1 MLGGTLRQGAAQWFI
16 VKKTEIETVDQFF
29 LELGNEFIPADL
41 QERLRDQLGELSQ
54 GQSRGHDDYVSRFRH
69 VITQVQEMS
78 ELDKIMYFVRGLAPA
93 IRTERWTMTVRIVA
107 LRMEVGPTQNL
118 VRWKWTMSESWVVK
132 SVCVSAFASIAIDLD
147 IERQSV
153 VRRASRDKRA
163 RRRRRATQ
171 DISVRHSELV
181 DQVRWLST
189 TWRQWMKL
197 IIPLYG
203 NDVRILIDSG
213 ASTNLIQRGLV
224 KKVLNTAVIEAQGFD
239 GRRTKKQVNEV
250 EASCQ
255 VQDKKFEA
263 MQFTEWDLPNS
274 HDVIFGQPWFVK
286 HNPIIDWRKQ
296 TFALPEDTSVHERSG
311 SEICSKIKN
320 AEYEELFVVK
330 VSAVND
336 ISPVVPPELKPV
348 IDRFA
353 DCFPELLPDGLP
365 PERAVNFELQPKP
378 DAVPSSRPPF
388 RLSKTEQDAL
398 EEFVRDNVKKG
409 WIEVSNSPWISNI
422 FGVPKKDPATGMAV
436 KRAEWLRSGNTKVP
450 IRWVIDY
457 RYVNSQTKI
466 PKIPL
471 PHIEELFDQMLGATV
486 FTVIDL
492 AQGYLQMRVKPDS
505 RPYTAFRSQKETY
518 QWCVAPMGLAG
529 MPGVW
534 SRLMRVLFGKFK
546 FVVVYLDDICIFS
559 RSMKDHAQH
568 LAMVCEVVT
577 GHFRVTQHVT
587 VLAHVSI
594 MATNKAVREKLARQ
608 KGEGVGTLVETLRK
622 REEDREVASSA
633 RRTTVTADAVDVPAE
648 SDGRSAPTSDSA
660 PAISSELRFGDLPSV
675 KPLFA
680 RALEEEEATEE
691 FLVVDNDGSSLEDEG
706 ALTVKLG
713 SIDEWVE
720 YEELQSERHAAYLHE
735 LERDPSADVSMYRTK
750 EENDAVEAVNN
761 RKRKHEVLITN
772 EEAGVRAIVHDE
784 LKYSLPEM
792 PPPELWPAGKTA
804 SNLLARARLCARD
817 YDAQFKNWR
826 EKRLRG
832 ENGELR
838 IHPIPV
844 VLFVGE
850 TEEEYDADFMSC
862 ISKIKGGSTR
872 TVSTDPTAQ
881 RSQRMQFAVDRV
893 RLFRS
898 KQGGGT
904 PLRAGGRAGNRRQIT
919 RANDSP
925 SVAPQRRQQDPGR
938 LREDAQQAPTSSA
951 THRTHA
957 TSQGSGCS
965 PYAAAHAAGAQH
977 GSGAV
982 PACQS
987 AGQVAPYF
995 ASASV
1000 VAPDAMVQMVHANA
1014 SSLGALQQAVRTL
1027 RQQYLDETSLLKQRV
1042 TALETELKEARQ
1054 MLEEYHVRGK
1064 HFHARYAPRVKTL
1077 WERHNALVSRWA
1089 ASEPPDETDVLPHWD
1104 KNPQ

>member
-1 MLGGTLRQGAAQWFI
+1 
-16 VKKTEIETVDQFF
+16 
-29 LELGNEFIPADL
+29 
-41 QERLRDQLGELSQ
+41 
-54 GQSRGHDDYVSRFRH
+54 
-69 VITQVQEMS
+69 
-78 ELDKIMYFVRGLAPA
+78 
-93 IRTERWTMTVRIVA
+93 
-107 LRMEVGPTQNL
+107 
-118 VRWKWTMSESWVVK
+118 
-132 SVCVSAFASIAIDLD
+132 
-147 IERQSV
+147 
-153 VRRASRDKRA
+153 
-163 RRRRRATQ
+163 
-171 DISVRHSELV
+171 
-181 DQVRWLST
+181 
-189 TWRQWMKL
+189 
-197 IIPLYG
+197 
-203 NDVRILIDSG
+203 
-213 ASTNLIQRGLV
+213 
-224 KKVLNTAVIEAQGFD
+224 
-239 GRRTKKQVNEV
+239 
-250 EASCQ
+250 
-255 VQDKKFEA
+255 
-263 MQFTEWDLPNS
+263 
-274 HDVIFGQPWFVK
+274 
-286 HNPIIDWRKQ
+286 
-296 TFALPEDTSVHERSG
+296 
-311 SEICSKIKN
+311 
-320 AEYEELFVVK
+320 
-330 VSAVND
+330 
-336 ISPVVPPELKPV
+336 
-348 IDRFA
+348 
-353 DCFPELLPDGLP
+353 
-365 PERAVNFELQPKP
+365 
-378 DAVPSSRPPF
+378 
-388 RLSKTEQDAL
+388 
-398 EEFVRDNVKKG
+398 
-409 WIEVSNSPWISNI
+409 
-422 FGVPKKDPATGMAV
+422 
-436 KRAEWLRSGNTKVP
+436 
-450 IRWVIDY
+450 
-457 RYVNSQTKI
+457 
-466 PKIPL
+466 
-471 PHIEELFDQMLGATV
+471 
-486 FTVIDL
+486 
-492 AQGYLQMRVKPDS
+492 
-505 RPYTAFRSQKETY
+505 
-518 QWCVAPMGLAG
+518 
-529 MPGVW
+529 
-534 SRLMRVLFGKFK
+534 
-546 FVVVYLDDICIFS
+546 
-559 RSMKDHAQH
+559 
-568 LAMVCEVVT
+568 
-577 GHFRVTQHVT
+577 
-587 VLAHVSI
+587 

-772 EEAGVRAIVHDE
+772 EEAGVRAVVHDE

-804 SNLLARARLCARD
+804 SNLLARARLCAWD

-826 EKRLRG
+826 EKRLRD

-862 ISKIKGGSTR
+862 INKIKGGSTR

-904 PLRAGGRAGNRRQIT
+904 PLRAGGRAGIRRQIT

-982 PACQS
+982 PAYQS

-1089 ASEPPDETDVLPHWD
+1089 ASEPPDETDVLPDWD

>member
-1 MLGGTLRQGAAQWFI
+1 MASIDPAQFPHISAEHRSVLTRMAQALGDQVALDVLSASPEQQIFRLEQFENFSNAQRLEGERSAQAQMQATASLIAEMLRSAAESREALERVVSVVAGAATSLSSAASAPQTPASQTPRPRA
-16 VKKTEIETVDQFF
+16 VKIDAPKFD
-29 LELGNEFIPADL
+29 GADG
-41 QERLRDQLGELSQ
+41 D
-54 GQSRGHDDYVSRFRH
+54 
-69 VITQVQEMS
+69 
-78 ELDKIMYFVRGLAPA
+78 
-93 IRTERWTMTVRIVA
+93 
-107 LRMEVGPTQNL
+107 
-118 VRWKWTMSESWVVK
+118 
-132 SVCVSAFASIAIDLD
+132 
-147 IERQSV
+147 
-153 VRRASRDKRA
+153 
-163 RRRRRATQ
+163 
-171 DISVRHSELV
+171 
-181 DQVRWLST
+181 
-189 TWRQWMKL
+189 KL
-197 IIPLYG
+197 IHWLLA
-203 NDVRILIDSG
+203 VERCAKAQLIDSNEQMVSYAISNLRG
-213 ASTNLIQRGLV
+213 RASEWAFSTLLADECAFDTWDIFRARITAMYQPPNNEVLLQGRFFSLKQGKLSLERYIQEMRSLCAAITTSPLPESMKVPAFLNGLNSGPARQELYRRLPATMEDAIRIALVEQQSFRVSRPDWNAGRHNCNRTLPSYAARFGLV
-224 KKVLNTAVIEAQGFD
+224 VWHNTI
-239 GRRTKKQVNEV
+239 
-250 EASCQ
+250 
-255 VQDKKFEA
+255 
-263 MQFTEWDLPNS
+263 
-274 HDVIFGQPWFVK
+274 
-286 HNPIIDWRKQ
+286 
-296 TFALPEDTSVHERSG
+296 
-311 SEICSKIKN
+311 
-320 AEYEELFVVK
+320 
-330 VSAVND
+330 
-336 ISPVVPPELKPV
+336 
-348 IDRFA
+348 
-353 DCFPELLPDGLP
+353 
-365 PERAVNFELQPKP
+365 
-378 DAVPSSRPPF
+378 
-388 RLSKTEQDAL
+388 
-398 EEFVRDNVKKG
+398 
-409 WIEVSNSPWISNI
+409 
-422 FGVPKKDPATGMAV
+422 
-436 KRAEWLRSGNTKVP
+436 
-450 IRWVIDY
+450 
-457 RYVNSQTKI
+457 
-466 PKIPL
+466 
-471 PHIEELFDQMLGATV
+471 
-486 FTVIDL
+486 
-492 AQGYLQMRVKPDS
+492 
-505 RPYTAFRSQKETY
+505 
-518 QWCVAPMGLAG
+518 
-529 MPGVW
+529 
-534 SRLMRVLFGKFK
+534 
-546 FVVVYLDDICIFS
+546 
-559 RSMKDHAQH
+559 
-568 LAMVCEVVT
+568 
-577 GHFRVTQHVT
+577 T

-713 SIDEWVE
+713 SVDEWVE

>member
-1 MLGGTLRQGAAQWFI
+1 
-16 VKKTEIETVDQFF
+16 
-29 LELGNEFIPADL
+29 
-41 QERLRDQLGELSQ
+41 
-54 GQSRGHDDYVSRFRH
+54 
-69 VITQVQEMS
+69 
-78 ELDKIMYFVRGLAPA
+78 
-93 IRTERWTMTVRIVA
+93 
-107 LRMEVGPTQNL
+107 
-118 VRWKWTMSESWVVK
+118 
-132 SVCVSAFASIAIDLD
+132 
-147 IERQSV
+147 
-153 VRRASRDKRA
+153 
-163 RRRRRATQ
+163 
-171 DISVRHSELV
+171 
-181 DQVRWLST
+181 
-189 TWRQWMKL
+189 
-197 IIPLYG
+197 
-203 NDVRILIDSG
+203 
-213 ASTNLIQRGLV
+213 
-224 KKVLNTAVIEAQGFD
+224 
-239 GRRTKKQVNEV
+239 
-250 EASCQ
+250 
-255 VQDKKFEA
+255 
-263 MQFTEWDLPNS
+263 
-274 HDVIFGQPWFVK
+274 
-286 HNPIIDWRKQ
+286 
-296 TFALPEDTSVHERSG
+296 
-311 SEICSKIKN
+311 
-320 AEYEELFVVK
+320 
-330 VSAVND
+330 
-336 ISPVVPPELKPV
+336 
-348 IDRFA
+348 
-353 DCFPELLPDGLP
+353 
-365 PERAVNFELQPKP
+365 
-378 DAVPSSRPPF
+378 
-388 RLSKTEQDAL
+388 
-398 EEFVRDNVKKG
+398 
-409 WIEVSNSPWISNI
+409 
-422 FGVPKKDPATGMAV
+422 
-436 KRAEWLRSGNTKVP
+436 
-450 IRWVIDY
+450 
-457 RYVNSQTKI
+457 
-466 PKIPL
+466 
-471 PHIEELFDQMLGATV
+471 
-486 FTVIDL
+486 
-492 AQGYLQMRVKPDS
+492 
-505 RPYTAFRSQKETY
+505 
-518 QWCVAPMGLAG
+518 
-529 MPGVW
+529 
-534 SRLMRVLFGKFK
+534 
-546 FVVVYLDDICIFS
+546 
-559 RSMKDHAQH
+559 
-568 LAMVCEVVT
+568 
-577 GHFRVTQHVT
+577 
-587 VLAHVSI
+587 

-862 ISKIKGGSTR
+862 INKIKGGSTR

>member
-1 MLGGTLRQGAAQWFI
+1 
-16 VKKTEIETVDQFF
+16 
-29 LELGNEFIPADL
+29 
-41 QERLRDQLGELSQ
+41 
-54 GQSRGHDDYVSRFRH
+54 
-69 VITQVQEMS
+69 
-78 ELDKIMYFVRGLAPA
+78 
-93 IRTERWTMTVRIVA
+93 
-107 LRMEVGPTQNL
+107 
-118 VRWKWTMSESWVVK
+118 
-132 SVCVSAFASIAIDLD
+132 
-147 IERQSV
+147 
-153 VRRASRDKRA
+153 
-163 RRRRRATQ
+163 
-171 DISVRHSELV
+171 
-181 DQVRWLST
+181 
-189 TWRQWMKL
+189 
-197 IIPLYG
+197 
-203 NDVRILIDSG
+203 
-213 ASTNLIQRGLV
+213 
-224 KKVLNTAVIEAQGFD
+224 
-239 GRRTKKQVNEV
+239 
-250 EASCQ
+250 
-255 VQDKKFEA
+255 
-263 MQFTEWDLPNS
+263 
-274 HDVIFGQPWFVK
+274 
-286 HNPIIDWRKQ
+286 
-296 TFALPEDTSVHERSG
+296 
-311 SEICSKIKN
+311 
-320 AEYEELFVVK
+320 
-330 VSAVND
+330 
-336 ISPVVPPELKPV
+336 
-348 IDRFA
+348 
-353 DCFPELLPDGLP
+353 
-365 PERAVNFELQPKP
+365 
-378 DAVPSSRPPF
+378 
-388 RLSKTEQDAL
+388 
-398 EEFVRDNVKKG
+398 
-409 WIEVSNSPWISNI
+409 
-422 FGVPKKDPATGMAV
+422 
-436 KRAEWLRSGNTKVP
+436 
-450 IRWVIDY
+450 
-457 RYVNSQTKI
+457 
-466 PKIPL
+466 
-471 PHIEELFDQMLGATV
+471 
-486 FTVIDL
+486 
-492 AQGYLQMRVKPDS
+492 
-505 RPYTAFRSQKETY
+505 
-518 QWCVAPMGLAG
+518 
-529 MPGVW
+529 
-534 SRLMRVLFGKFK
+534 
-546 FVVVYLDDICIFS
+546 
-559 RSMKDHAQH
+559 
-568 LAMVCEVVT
+568 
-577 GHFRVTQHVT
+577 
-587 VLAHVSI
+587 

-608 KGEGVGTLVETLRK
+608 KGEGGTLVETLRK

-648 SDGRSAPTSDSA
+648 SDGSRCSRV
-660 PAISSELRFGDLPSV
+660 LWKR
-675 KPLFA
+675 K
-680 RALEEEEATEE
+680 
-691 FLVVDNDGSSLEDEG
+691 
-706 ALTVKLG
+706 
-713 SIDEWVE
+713 
-720 YEELQSERHAAYLHE
+720 
-735 LERDPSADVSMYRTK
+735 K

-826 EKRLRG
+826 EKRLRD

-862 ISKIKGGSTR
+862 INKIKGGSTR

-904 PLRAGGRAGNRRQIT
+904 PLRAGGRA
-919 RANDSP
+919 
-925 SVAPQRRQQDPGR
+925 VAPQRRQQDPGR
-938 LREDAQQAPTSSA
+938 LREDAQQAPTSSV

-1014 SSLGALQQAVRTL
+1014 SSLGALQQDVRTL

-1089 ASEPPDETDVLPHWD
+1089 ASEPPDETDVLPDWD

>member
-1 MLGGTLRQGAAQWFI
+1 
-16 VKKTEIETVDQFF
+16 
-29 LELGNEFIPADL
+29 
-41 QERLRDQLGELSQ
+41 
-54 GQSRGHDDYVSRFRH
+54 
-69 VITQVQEMS
+69 
-78 ELDKIMYFVRGLAPA
+78 
-93 IRTERWTMTVRIVA
+93 
-107 LRMEVGPTQNL
+107 
-118 VRWKWTMSESWVVK
+118 
-132 SVCVSAFASIAIDLD
+132 
-147 IERQSV
+147 
-153 VRRASRDKRA
+153 
-163 RRRRRATQ
+163 
-171 DISVRHSELV
+171 
-181 DQVRWLST
+181 
-189 TWRQWMKL
+189 
-197 IIPLYG
+197 
-203 NDVRILIDSG
+203 
-213 ASTNLIQRGLV
+213 
-224 KKVLNTAVIEAQGFD
+224 
-239 GRRTKKQVNEV
+239 
-250 EASCQ
+250 
-255 VQDKKFEA
+255 
-263 MQFTEWDLPNS
+263 
-274 HDVIFGQPWFVK
+274 
-286 HNPIIDWRKQ
+286 
-296 TFALPEDTSVHERSG
+296 
-311 SEICSKIKN
+311 
-320 AEYEELFVVK
+320 
-330 VSAVND
+330 
-336 ISPVVPPELKPV
+336 
-348 IDRFA
+348 
-353 DCFPELLPDGLP
+353 
-365 PERAVNFELQPKP
+365 
-378 DAVPSSRPPF
+378 
-388 RLSKTEQDAL
+388 
-398 EEFVRDNVKKG
+398 
-409 WIEVSNSPWISNI
+409 
-422 FGVPKKDPATGMAV
+422 
-436 KRAEWLRSGNTKVP
+436 
-450 IRWVIDY
+450 
-457 RYVNSQTKI
+457 
-466 PKIPL
+466 
-471 PHIEELFDQMLGATV
+471 
-486 FTVIDL
+486 
-492 AQGYLQMRVKPDS
+492 
-505 RPYTAFRSQKETY
+505 
-518 QWCVAPMGLAG
+518 
-529 MPGVW
+529 
-534 SRLMRVLFGKFK
+534 
-546 FVVVYLDDICIFS
+546 
-559 RSMKDHAQH
+559 
-568 LAMVCEVVT
+568 
-577 GHFRVTQHVT
+577 
-587 VLAHVSI
+587 

-648 SDGRSAPTSDSA
+648 SDGRSALTSDSA

-675 KPLFA
+675 KPL
-680 RALEEEEATEE
+680 RGKEEATGNSSY
-691 FLVVDNDGSSLEDEG
+691 NDTRPKTRKRK
-706 ALTVKLG
+706 LTMKLG
-713 SIDEWVE
+713 SVDEWVE

-826 EKRLRG
+826 EKRLRD

-862 ISKIKGGSTR
+862 INKIKGGSTR

-977 GSGAV
+977 DSGAV

-1014 SSLGALQQAVRTL
+1014 SSLGGATARRPCPSPAISGRDLAVKAEG
-1027 RQQYLDETSLLKQRV
+1027 DG
-1042 TALETELKEARQ
+1042 A
-1054 MLEEYHVRGK
+1054 
-1064 HFHARYAPRVKTL
+1064 
-1077 WERHNALVSRWA
+1077 
-1089 ASEPPDETDVLPHWD
+1089 
-1104 KNPQ
+1104 

>member
-1 MLGGTLRQGAAQWFI
+1 MAGYT
-16 VKKTEIETVDQFF
+16 
-29 LELGNEFIPADL
+29 
-41 QERLRDQLGELSQ
+41 
-54 GQSRGHDDYVSRFRH
+54 
-69 VITQVQEMS
+69 
-78 ELDKIMYFVRGLAPA
+78 
-93 IRTERWTMTVRIVA
+93 
-107 LRMEVGPTQNL
+107 
-118 VRWKWTMSESWVVK
+118 
-132 SVCVSAFASIAIDLD
+132 
-147 IERQSV
+147 
-153 VRRASRDKRA
+153 
-163 RRRRRATQ
+163 
-171 DISVRHSELV
+171 
-181 DQVRWLST
+181 
-189 TWRQWMKL
+189 
-197 IIPLYG
+197 PL
-203 NDVRILIDSG
+203 
-213 ASTNLIQRGLV
+213 
-224 KKVLNTAVIEAQGFD
+224 
-239 GRRTKKQVNEV
+239 
-250 EASCQ
+250 
-255 VQDKKFEA
+255 
-263 MQFTEWDLPNS
+263 
-274 HDVIFGQPWFVK
+274 H
-286 HNPIIDWRKQ
+286 
-296 TFALPEDTSVHERSG
+296 
-311 SEICSKIKN
+311 
-320 AEYEELFVVK
+320 
-330 VSAVND
+330 
-336 ISPVVPPELKPV
+336 
-348 IDRFA
+348 
-353 DCFPELLPDGLP
+353 
-365 PERAVNFELQPKP
+365 
-378 DAVPSSRPPF
+378 
-388 RLSKTEQDAL
+388 
-398 EEFVRDNVKKG
+398 
-409 WIEVSNSPWISNI
+409 
-422 FGVPKKDPATGMAV
+422 
-436 KRAEWLRSGNTKVP
+436 
-450 IRWVIDY
+450 
-457 RYVNSQTKI
+457 
-466 PKIPL
+466 
-471 PHIEELFDQMLGATV
+471 
-486 FTVIDL
+486 
-492 AQGYLQMRVKPDS
+492 
-505 RPYTAFRSQKETY
+505 
-518 QWCVAPMGLAG
+518 
-529 MPGVW
+529 
-534 SRLMRVLFGKFK
+534 
-546 FVVVYLDDICIFS
+546 
-559 RSMKDHAQH
+559 
-568 LAMVCEVVT
+568 
-577 GHFRVTQHVT
+577 
-587 VLAHVSI
+587 
-594 MATNKAVREKLARQ
+594 
-608 KGEGVGTLVETLRK
+608 
-622 REEDREVASSA
+622 
-633 RRTTVTADAVDVPAE
+633 
-648 SDGRSAPTSDSA
+648 
-660 PAISSELRFGDLPSV
+660 LPSV

-680 RALEEEEATEE
+680 RALEEEVVTEE

-706 ALTVKLG
+706 ALTMKLG
-713 SIDEWVE
+713 SVDEWVE

-735 LERDPSADVSMYRTK
+735 LEGDPSADVSMYRTK

-792 PPPELWPAGKTA
+792 PPPELWR
-804 SNLLARARLCARD
+804 LARPHRICS
-817 YDAQFKNWR
+817 R
-826 EKRLRG
+826 EPDFRLRG

-862 ISKIKGGSTR
+862 INKIKGGSTR

-904 PLRAGGRAGNRRQIT
+904 PLQAGGRAGIRRQIT

-938 LREDAQQAPTSSA
+938 LREDAQQAPTSSV

-1089 ASEPPDETDVLPHWD
+1089 ASEPPDETDVLPDWD

>member
-1 MLGGTLRQGAAQWFI
+1 MASVDPAQFPHLSAEHRSVLTRMAQALGDQVALELLSASPEQQIFRLEQFENFSNAQRLEGERSAQAQMQAAASLTAEMLRSAAESREALERVVSVVAGAATSLSSAASAPQTPASQTPRPRA
-16 VKKTEIETVDQFF
+16 VKIDAPKFD
-29 LELGNEFIPADL
+29 GADG
-41 QERLRDQLGELSQ
+41 D
-54 GQSRGHDDYVSRFRH
+54 
-69 VITQVQEMS
+69 
-78 ELDKIMYFVRGLAPA
+78 
-93 IRTERWTMTVRIVA
+93 
-107 LRMEVGPTQNL
+107 
-118 VRWKWTMSESWVVK
+118 
-132 SVCVSAFASIAIDLD
+132 
-147 IERQSV
+147 
-153 VRRASRDKRA
+153 
-163 RRRRRATQ
+163 
-171 DISVRHSELV
+171 
-181 DQVRWLST
+181 
-189 TWRQWMKL
+189 KL
-197 IIPLYG
+197 IHWLLA
-203 NDVRILIDSG
+203 VERCAKAQLIDSNEQMVSYAISNLRG
-213 ASTNLIQRGLV
+213 RASEWAFSTLLADECAFDTWDIFRARI
-224 KKVLNTAVIEAQGFD
+224 TAMYQPPN
-239 GRRTKKQVNEV
+239 NEV
-250 EASCQ
+250 LLQGRFFS
-255 VQDKKFEA
+255 
-263 MQFTEWDLPNS
+263 L
-274 HDVIFGQPWFVK
+274 
-286 HNPIIDWRKQ
+286 KQ
-296 TFALPEDTSVHERSG
+296 GKLSLERYIQEMRSLCAAITTSPLPES
-311 SEICSKIKN
+311 
-320 AEYEELFVVK
+320 VK
-330 VSAVND
+330 VPAFLNGLNSGPARQ
-336 ISPVVPPELKPV
+336 ELY
-348 IDRFA
+348 R
-353 DCFPELLPDGLP
+353 
-365 PERAVNFELQPKP
+365 
-378 DAVPSSRPPF
+378 
-388 RLSKTEQDAL
+388 RL
-398 EEFVRDNVKKG
+398 
-409 WIEVSNSPWISNI
+409 
-422 FGVPKKDPATGMAV
+422 PATMEDAIRIALV
-436 KRAEWLRSGNTKVP
+436 SSNRSESADLIGT
-450 IRWVIDY
+450 
-457 RYVNSQTKI
+457 
-466 PKIPL
+466 L
-471 PHIEELFDQMLGATV
+471 AAT
-486 FTVIDL
+486 T
-492 AQGYLQMRVKPDS
+492 
-505 RPYTAFRSQKETY
+505 
-518 QWCVAPMGLAG
+518 
-529 MPGVW
+529 
-534 SRLMRVLFGKFK
+534 
-546 FVVVYLDDICIFS
+546 
-559 RSMKDHAQH
+559 
-568 LAMVCEVVT
+568 VT

-826 EKRLRG
+826 EKRLRD

-904 PLRAGGRAGNRRQIT
+904 PLRAVVALVTGDKLLARMTVPQLRLKGVNKIRDVFAKTLSRLPRA
-919 RANDSP
+919 
-925 SVAPQRRQQDPGR
+925 
-938 LREDAQQAPTSSA
+938 LRHIVPTPLHKVVGVPLTPLHTQQALNM
-951 THRTHA
+951 
-957 TSQGSGCS
+957 
-965 PYAAAHAAGAQH
+965 
-977 GSGAV
+977 
-982 PACQS
+982 
-987 AGQVAPYF
+987 VAPYF

-1000 VAPDAMVQMVHANA
+1000 VAPDAVVQMVHANA
-1014 SSLGALQQAVRTL
+1014 SSLGALQQDVRTL

-1089 ASEPPDETDVLPHWD
+1089 ASEPPDETDVLPDWD